1 VVAFSIILI
10 ATWYKFVSRPVFRNQ
25 ASAVKMGTL
34 LISYIGGFMPHLQFE
49 LNRSLTDTQKI
60 TLAEQVRKL
69 FSDVMDTGTD
79 HISIS
84 IREFGI
90 YNLSIG
96 RVKEPEKGVAV
107 VNADIRE
114 GRTMEQRR
122 ALTLG
127 FMEILNKNLNIPKS
141 HMYVSLTE
149 HKGEDFHLFEKYLAS
164 WQTGEDPLAD

>member
-1 VVAFSIILI
+1 
-10 ATWYKFVSRPVFRNQ
+10 
-25 ASAVKMGTL
+25 
-34 LISYIGGFMPHLQFE
+34 
-49 LNRSLTDTQKI
+49 
-60 TLAEQVRKL
+60 
-69 FSDVMDTGTD
+69 MDTGTD

-122 ALTLG
+122 TLTLG
-127 FMEILNKNLNIPKS
+127 FMELININLNIPRS
-141 HMYVSLTE
+141 NMYVTLTE
-149 HKGEDFHLFEKYLAS
+149 HKSEDFHLFEKYLAS

>member
-1 VVAFSIILI
+1 
-10 ATWYKFVSRPVFRNQ
+10 
-25 ASAVKMGTL
+25 
-34 LISYIGGFMPHLQFE
+34 MPHLQFE
-49 LNRSLTDTQKI
+49 FNLSLTDTQKI
-60 TLAEQVRKL
+60 SFAEQVRAL
-69 FSDVMDTGTD
+69 FSDIMDTGTD

-84 IREFGI
+84 IREFGT

-96 RVKEPEKGVAV
+96 RVREPEKGVAV

-114 GRTMEQRR
+114 GRTMEKRR

-127 FMEILNKNLNIPKS
+127 FMALINKTFNIPQT
-141 HMYVSLTE
+141 HMYVTLTE